1 MFDRILKQL
10 RERVRTRNFVMTL
23 HGEEEMDEDGFTI
36 FDVES
41 GILNGSILERQ
52 RDNATGEWKYLIRG
66 RL

>member
-10 RERVRTRNFVMTL
+10 REHVRTRNFVMTL